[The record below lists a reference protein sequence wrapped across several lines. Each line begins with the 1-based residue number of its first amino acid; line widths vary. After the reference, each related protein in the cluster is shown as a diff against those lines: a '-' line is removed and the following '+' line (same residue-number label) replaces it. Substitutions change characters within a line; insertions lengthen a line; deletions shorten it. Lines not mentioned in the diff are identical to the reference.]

1 MVLKNRALI
10 QRPYKKDGNAG
21 SARLGSMG
29 ESLRALERSVLKAMG
44 LLVPGLLWE
53 LLSRLGFLDPQFVP
67 SFLQAL
73 GGIVQTVEARLLP
86 GSLIISLWRAM
97 IGLFIASALAIPLG
111 LIIGRDASGFGD
123 CFNPLFRLLAQVNPF
138 TLTPVFILF
147 FGIGEGAKA
156 GIVAWVCF
164 WPVFFNTLEGARG
177 VDPILLKT
185 ARGMGAPGSTLF
197 LTVILPGAASS
208 IFSGLKLGLEMSF
221 FVLIA
226 AEMIG
231 ASSGIGWLV
240 QASYWNLRFSW
251 MYGAMI
257 LSIGLGFC
265 INGYLNRLYDKVFF
279 WREEPVSLQG
289 RLGREGR
296 GKWKNNQGLPR
307 GRRKRSKLPRRKPFT
322 GRDFIRAAV
331 LILLILLA
339 GFWQIRE
346 TQKEWQQFGKE
357 GHTSSGIG
365 IFDD

>member
-1 MVLKNRALI
+1 MA
-10 QRPYKKDGNAG
+10 A
-21 SARLGSMG
+21 
-29 ESLRALERSVLKAMG
+29 SLRALERPALKAAG
-44 LLVPGLLWE
+44 LLIPALIWE

-73 GGIVQTVEARLLP
+73 GGIVQTAGAGLLP

-97 IGLFIASALAIPLG
+97 IGLFIAAAFAVPLG
-111 LIIGRDASGFGD
+111 LFIGRDTSGLGD

-164 WPVFFNTLEGARG
+164 WPIFFNTLAGARG
-177 VDPILLKT
+177 VDPALVKT
-185 ARGMGAPGSTLF
+185 ARGMAAPGSTLF
-197 LTVILPGAASS
+197 FTVILPGAASS

-251 MYGAMI
+251 MYGTMI
-257 LSIGLGFC
+257 LAIGLGFC
-265 INGYLNRLYDKVFF
+265 MNGYLNRLSDKVFF
-279 WREEPVSLQG
+279 WREEPAPQG
-289 RLGREGR
+289 RLGWEGR
-296 GKWKNNQGLPR
+296 EKWKMNRVPSP
-307 GRRKRSKLPRRKPFT
+307 GRQKRPLRKPFT
-322 GRDFIRAAV
+322 GKDLISAAV

-346 TQKEWQQFGKE
+346 TQKEWRQFGKE

>member
-1 MVLKNRALI
+1 MRMVIKNRALI
-10 QRPYKKDGNAG
+10 RRPYKKDRNTGPARRG
-21 SARLGSMG
+21 SRGEFLG
-29 ESLRALERSVLKAMG
+29 ALERPVFKAMG

-73 GGIVQTVEARLLP
+73 DSIVRTVEARLLP

-97 IGLFIASALAIPLG
+97 LGLVIASTFAIPLG
-111 LIIGRDASGFGD
+111 LLIGRDASGLGD

-177 VDPILLKT
+177 VDPALVKT

-226 AEMIG
+226 VEMIG

-240 QASYWNLRFSW
+240 QASYWNMRFSW
-251 MYGAMI
+251 MYGVMI
-257 LSIGLGFC
+257 LAIVLGFC
-265 INGYLNRLYDKVFF
+265 MNGYLNRFYDKVFF
-279 WREEPVSLQG
+279 WREEPVSPQ
-289 RLGREGR
+289 GREGR
-296 GKWKNNQGLPR
+296 GKRENNRCLPP
-307 GRRKRSKLPRRKPFT
+307 GRRKMSQVPLRKPFT
-322 GRDFIRAAV
+322 RRDFISAV
-331 LILLILLA
+331 VLMLLILLA

-346 TQKEWQQFGKE
+346 TKREWQQFGKE

>member
-1 MVLKNRALI
+1 MMIKNRGWI
-10 QRPYKKDGNAG
+10 RRPFRGDGEAWPAFTSG
-21 SARLGSMG
+21 FPG
-29 ESLRALERSVLKAMG
+29 ALERSALKAAG
-44 LLVPGLLWE
+44 VLIPALIWE
-53 LLSRLGFLDPQFVP
+53 FLSRAGFLDPQFFP

-73 GGIVQTVEARLLP
+73 GGIVGAAEVGLLP

-97 IGLFIASALAIPLG
+97 IGLFTASAFAIPLG
-111 LIIGRDASGFGD
+111 LLIGRDTSGLGD

-138 TLTPVFILF
+138 TLAPIFILV

-177 VDPILLKT
+177 VEAALVKT
-185 ARGMGAPGSTLF
+185 ARGMGAPGRMLF
-197 LTVILPGAASS
+197 FTVLLPGAAAS
-208 IFSGLKLGLEMSF
+208 IFGGLKLGLEMSF

-226 AEMIG
+226 TEMIG

-257 LSIGLGFC
+257 LAIALGFC
-265 INGYLNRLYDKVFF
+265 MNRYLSRLYDKVFF
-279 WREEPVSLQG
+279 WRDEPAPRQRPEEQVNRDPPEMRTRPVL
-289 RLGREGR
+289 L
-296 GKWKNNQGLPR
+296 
-307 GRRKRSKLPRRKPFT
+307 RKPFARKDAI
-322 GRDFIRAAV
+322 GAA
-331 LILLILLA
+331 LLLLLILLA

-346 TQKEWQQFGKE
+346 TQKEWRQFGKE
-357 GHTSSGIG
+357 GHTASGIG